1 MAAFLNHLTSMLK
14 EKRQERLDSLM
25 VRGAPAISNE
35 ALERADDVLSEIVS
49 ACGTQSRE
57 ETHPN
62 GNRFVFTYRPN
73 RITYDN
79 EREVK
84 VATKGML
91 FFHASKASGAS
102 DSMLLERES
111 NERQYQSFLASQ
123 ALQPSR
129 TNYAAITTW
138 GNHGGNPPQMGA
150 LNSKLSLIHI

>member
-14 EKRQERLDSLM
+14 EKRPERLDSLM

-84 VATKGML
+84 VATIPAQSAL
-91 FFHASKASGAS
+91 CRRSRLVRFDRPSERAS
-102 DSMLLERES
+102 ERAT
-111 NERQYQSFLASQ
+111 L
-123 ALQPSR
+123 
-129 TNYAAITTW
+129 
-138 GNHGGNPPQMGA
+138 
-150 LNSKLSLIHI
+150 